1 MWGEIEL
8 WGEIRSPVPQAPS
21 FNDSIGTAPSTIIIG
36 GEDDEKTPAA
46 NDLCLSYLPLA
57 YKIAGEYRDK
67 GFNIEELR
75 SAGVTGLVLASRK
88 FNPDRGAFSSY
99 AKHWIRGE
107 ITALFKSNDALAL
120 GCTKSLS
127 VWHNDDD
134 DDSGCQ
140 RDVAAPPP
148 TIAPDLGALAEAD
161 RNIIQARN
169 RGETL
174 AEIGKVLGIS
184 PERVRQREARARSK
198 ITGIIASECLSDL
211 TKRGEAIRLPGEH
224 TRREVDFRDREP
236 PKHTHWEPK
245 PSRKILHHRAN
256 ASRLADLRGNEPLR
270 NPRGPYG
277 GPVIYGWGSQ

>member
-1 MWGEIEL
+1 MWEEIE
-8 WGEIRSPVPQAPS
+8 RSPVLAAPD
-21 FNDSIGTAPSTIIIG
+21 FNNCVGLTATSTNLIV
-36 GEDDEKTPAA
+36 GEDDEETQAA

-57 YKIAGEYRDK
+57 YKIAGRYRDK
-67 GFNIEELR
+67 GINIEDLR

-88 FNPDRGAFSSY
+88 FNPHQGAFGSY
-99 AKHWIRGE
+99 AEHWIKGE

-120 GCTKSLS
+120 SCTNSLTI
-127 VWHNDDD
+127 WHNDDD
-134 DDSGCQ
+134 RGHQ
-140 RDVAAPPP
+140 RDVAAPSP

-161 RNIIQARN
+161 RNIIQARD

-198 ITGIIASECLSDL
+198 IRGIITSECLSDL
-211 TKRGEAIRLPGEH
+211 TKRGEVIRHPRQH
-224 TRREVDFRDREP
+224 TRRTVDFRDREP
-236 PKHTHWEPK
+236 PKHTCWEPK
-245 PSRKILHHRAN
+245 PSREILHHRAN

-277 GPVIYGWGSQ
+277 GPVIHGWGSQ